1 MALLPP
7 FYLDSVVAIGVGDDP
22 KTRRWIGTGF
32 IYGNLKNKG
41 AAPDQKRYSL
51 WLMTNKHVL
60 EGLKDIYLK
69 LNSAAGPSSKDFK
82 LPLVARNGR
91 LNWIGHPED
100 KTDVAAI
107 FLNAD
112 FMAKEAL
119 KFLPILS
126 DLHTCDK
133 ATMKGGTVNEGDR
146 VFVLGFPMGLVS
158 PERQYVICRS
168 GIIARIR
175 DYLDERTR
183 DYLVDAPVF
192 PGNSGGPVVL
202 CPSALAI
209 DGTKAPERA
218 DLIGLVKSYVPYR
231 DVAISAQ
238 TQKPRI
244 TFEENSGLT
253 AVEPMDAILET
264 VALAEKRLEGR
275 RAQAKYKARR
285 ALKTQVVEQPPAV
298 APSQTDDAN
307 GSNPVRIVR

>member
-7 FYLDSVVAIGVGDDP
+7 FFLDSVVALGVGDDT
-22 KTRRWIGTGF
+22 KSRRWIGTGF
-32 IYGNLKNKG
+32 IYGNLIANG
-41 AAPDQKRYSL
+41 AAAQDKRYNL

-60 EGLKDIYLK
+60 EGLQAVYLK
-69 LNSAAGPSSKDFK
+69 FNSAAGPNSKDFRV
-82 LPLVARNGR
+82 PLIARNGR

-107 FLNAD
+107 FLNAE

-126 DLHTCDK
+126 DLHTCSK
-133 ATMKGGTVNEGDR
+133 TTMKSGTVNEGDR

-158 PERQYVICRS
+158 TERQYVICRS
-168 GIIARIR
+168 GIVARIR
-175 DYLDERTR
+175 DYLDDRTP
-183 DYLVDAPVF
+183 DFLVDAPVF
-192 PGNSGGPVVL
+192 PGNSGGPVIL

-209 DGTKAPERA
+209 EGTKAPERA

-264 VALAEKRLEGR
+264 VALAERRIRGR

-285 ALKTQVVEQPPAV
+285 ALKTQVIEQPPSHV
-298 APSQTDDAN
+298 ATQSDGASNP
-307 GSNPVRIVR
+307 NPVRIVR